1 MATAGLETQPSAT
14 TYELEDLVDAA
25 WHGQVR
31 VPHFQRDF
39 RWSTTDVTRLFD
51 SIIRGYPIGS
61 LLLWVR
67 DSPPAK
73 VTLGSLAIDAPGG
86 ENTLWVVD
94 GQQRITSLANA
105 LSPVGNERAPFDVY
119 YDLAKGD
126 FIPRPKVPGVEHI
139 PLPVLFDLEALLS
152 WFSQPAKSA
161 QEFFAEARRVAR
173 LLRQFKVPAYLVRQ
187 NEEKILTDIFDRMN
201 NYGKRL
207 SRAEIFSALF
217 AGPEEGA
224 SDRLSISRISDRV
237 SSRTGFGIIDGNTV
251 LHAILARRGPD
262 PTRDIRSEFD
272 DNARRSGS
280 EFPGEHQDTAYL
292 EGEKALI
299 RAITFLQEHAGV
311 PHRTL
316 LTYKALLVA
325 LTRFFAHFPE
335 PHVRNL
341 NLLRRAYWRVSVSG
355 PAVFKG
361 SFTQMSHG
369 LCALIVPGDEALS
382 VRGLVQTMD
391 AAGPTMPNP
400 ERFRTNEAV
409 AKIILCSWW
418 ALQPRSA
425 RTGLPFDSADLSDLL
440 SEQST
445 AALAVPRIFDR
456 GLSTRQQLWAA
467 NRLLLPSQSESA
479 ESFIEAVSQQPI
491 DLDEQTWRSILASHC
506 LNQNVLVDLNS
517 GRKDEFLRKRQDLVT
532 VHLRRFLSQMAEWDY
547 EDTPALDSLDLD
559 EMEEASDG
567 TE

>member
-14 TYELEDLVDAA
+14 TYELEDLVAAA
-25 WHGQVR
+25 WRGQIR
-31 VPHFQRDF
+31 VPHFQRQF

-51 SIIRGYPIGS
+51 SIISGYPIGS

-67 DSPPAK
+67 DSPPDTI
-73 VTLGSLAIDAPGG
+73 TLGALTIDAPGG

-105 LSPVGNERAPFDVY
+105 LSPTGNNHEPFSIY
-119 YDLAKGD
+119 YDLAEND
-126 FIPRPKVPGVEHI
+126 FIPRPKIPGPEHI
-139 PLPVLFDLEALLS
+139 PLPILFDLDALLN
-152 WFSQPAKSA
+152 WFSGPAQLNS
-161 QEFFAEARRVAR
+161 EFFPEARRVAR

-187 NEEKILTDIFDRMN
+187 DDESVLTDIFDRMN

-217 AGPEEGA
+217 AGPEEGSA
-224 SDRLSISRISDRV
+224 ERLSIPRIAERV
-237 SSRTGFGIIDGNTV
+237 SSVTGFGIINANTV

-272 DNARRSGS
+272 DGARRSNP
-280 EFPGEHQDTAYL
+280 EFPGESQDTAYA
-292 EGEKALI
+292 EGEKALVS
-299 RAITFLQEHAGV
+299 AISFLQETAGV

-316 LTYKALLVA
+316 LTYQALLVA

-335 PHVRNL
+335 PHTRNL
-341 NLLRRAYWRVSVSG
+341 NLLRRAYWRVSLSG

-382 VRGLVQTMD
+382 VSGLVKTMD
-391 AAGPTMPNP
+391 EAGPTMPNP

-418 ALQPRSA
+418 ALQPRSPRDGA
-425 RTGLPFDSADLSDLL
+425 FYESSALTDLL
-440 SEQST
+440 TDQTT
-445 AALAVPRIFDR
+445 AALAVSRFFDR
-456 GLSTRQQLWAA
+456 GLPIRQRLWAA
-467 NRLLLPSQSESA
+467 NRLFLPTADESL
-479 ESFIEAVSQQPI
+479 ETFIESIQQQPI
-491 DLDEQTWRSILASHC
+491 DIDESLWDAILASHC
-506 LNQNVLVDLNS
+506 LNRTIVGDLNL
-517 GRKDEFLRKRQDLVT
+517 GKKEEFLNNRQMLVEA
-532 VHLRRFLSQMAEWDY
+532 HLKRFLSQMAEWEY
-547 EDTPALDSLDLD
+547 EDTPALDLLDLD
-559 EMEEASDG
+559 EWEEVPDDSD
-567 TE
+567 